1 MKTINPLRFR
11 ESFVS
16 RLVITFL
23 LLSIVPTAVMGLVS
37 YFEGKN
43 MLASSS
49 SLNID
54 SNARLGA
61 LSVSHWIDGEIKRL
75 ELASNNNT
83 FQESAF
89 QDPNNTQAVYRV
101 MLLTALK
108 DLHRSLPEAETV
120 GFVWLSGDQMSDDG
134 KMTNISD
141 REYFQ
146 KAVSTGKSTVSMT
159 LVTSKVT
166 GNLVFAIDVP
176 IIKDGKVIGVINTL
190 YPADKTVSLLK
201 NVLDVADNDASVY
214 LIDNSGVIFSS
225 TSPVLSKK
233 NLNTDLS
240 SREKDLFESILRG
253 EKKSSGLVLRDRSL
267 DFVSYAPI
275 SGTSWILGYSIP
287 SSKVFS
293 PVSWLFRIFLITLI
307 ATVIVVIIIGY
318 LMSLSIAKPI
328 LELVD
333 TTNTLAQGDMTV
345 PINTRYVGEVG
356 ALARSIA
363 RLVDNLT
370 SLLLTARD
378 TVTQASSM
386 TEQVLGAANQSSQ
399 AIQQVSS
406 TIQSVASG
414 AQETARNM
422 GDASQAVD
430 SISKKI
436 EDLAQT
442 ASTVEQTTQDTIKL
456 TQEGQEVVDELNRG
470 FSQTTQATNSVV
482 SSMDELERAAGEI
495 GRIVETITSI
505 SSQTNLLALNAAIEA
520 ARAGEAGR
528 GFAVV
533 ADEVRKLA
541 EESNQS
547 AQRISQFIDQI
558 RAQIANTA
566 KNTEEAVK
574 TISRQMEIGSRVVD
588 AFREIDQA
596 TNRVVQMVQN
606 ITNGITDL
614 VEDARTISQSVQGV
628 AAIAQENAASSE
640 EVSAATEEMTA
651 AIEEI
656 TANINSLSELV
667 KGLEEIISRFKME

>member
-23 LLSIVPTAVMGLVS
+23 ILSIVPTAIMGLVG
-37 YFEGKN
+37 YFQGRN
-43 MLASSS
+43 MLQSSS

-54 SNARLGA
+54 SNVELGA
-61 LSVSHWIDGEIKRL
+61 LSISHWIDGEIKRL
-75 ELASNNNT
+75 ELGSNNNT

-108 DLHRSLPEAETV
+108 DLHHSVSEAESV
-120 GFVWLSGDQMSDDG
+120 GFVWLSGDQLSDDG

-146 KAVSTGKSTVSMT
+146 RTVSTGRSTVSAT
-159 LVTSKVT
+159 LVTSKIT

-176 IIKDGKVIGVINTL
+176 VIKNEKVVGVINTL
-190 YPADKTVSLLK
+190 YPADKTEGLLK
-201 NVLDVADNDASVY
+201 SVLDTADSDASVY
-214 LIDNSGVIFSS
+214 LVDNSGTIFSS
-225 TSPVLSKK
+225 TDPSLSKK
-233 NLNTDLS
+233 NLNTDFS
-240 SREKDLFESILRG
+240 SKERELFEGTLKG
-253 EKKSSGLVLRDRSL
+253 EKRNSGLVLRDGRL

-275 SGTSWILGYSIP
+275 PGTSWIVGYSTP
-287 SSKVFS
+287 SSKVLS
-293 PVSWLFRIFLITLI
+293 PVNWLFKVFLITLI
-307 ATVIVVIIIGY
+307 VTVIVVIIIGY
-318 LMSLSIAKPI
+318 FMSLSIAKPI
-328 LELVD
+328 LELVE

-345 PINTRYVGEVG
+345 SINTRYIGEVG

-363 RLVDNLT
+363 RLVDNFT

-378 TVTQASSM
+378 TATQASSM
-386 TEQVLGAANQSSQ
+386 TEQILGAANQSSQ

-442 ASTVEQTTQDTIKL
+442 ASSVEQTTQDTIKL

-482 SSMDELERAAGEI
+482 SSMDELEKAAGEI
-495 GRIVETITSI
+495 GRIIETITSI

-558 RAQIANTA
+558 RSQIANTA

-588 AFREIDQA
+588 AFKEIDQA
-596 TNRVVQMVQN
+596 TNRVVQMIQD
-606 ITNGITDL
+606 ITNGITEL
-614 VEDARTISQSVQGV
+614 VGDARTISQSVQGV

-656 TANINSLSELV
+656 TANITSLSELV
-667 KGLEEIISRFKME
+667 KGLEEIILRFKMG